1 MVFEVLLNA
10 TSMFNHGNVR
20 LPPVLARALRWIVVT
35 PDMHCIHHSAEDDE
49 TNSNVGFNLPWL
61 GSIAGAP
68 PAAAGRLDRE
78 GRRGGEMFRSSKLK
92 SLSDSKP
99 SPSNCAR

>member
-1 MVFEVLLNA
+1 MLLNA

-20 LPPVLARALRWIVVT
+20 LPPVLDRALRWIVVT
-35 PDMHCIHHSAEDDE
+35 PDRHCIHHSAEDDE
-49 TNSNVGFNLPWL
+49 INSNVGFNLPWWDRLL
-61 GSIAGAP
+61 GTRGELLLRQAGSTAK
-68 PAAAGRLDRE
+68 AAEAASVSVEQLR
-78 GRRGGEMFRSSKLK
+78 